1 MTVGTMAD
9 WMAVWMVE
17 QRVATM
23 AEMKAALMVVAKA
36 EMMADLWD
44 LK

>member
-1 MTVGTMAD
+1 MAD
-9 WMAVWMVE
+9 LMVAMM
-17 QRVATM
+17 V
-23 AEMKAALMVVAKA
+23 EMKAALMVVAKA